1 MRVTGFI
8 SILTAA
14 VLTASCMAMQYEP
27 TMDNVAPNP
36 AIVGNVT
43 DTSGVAIE
51 HIKVTLDWNDGAFSE
66 TQYTNSDGVFTAEIW
81 ENVEKAVRSLT
92 VTLEDIDGEENG
104 GDFET
109 EEVEVELTQ
118 TDPGDGDWD
127 CGEYSADDVVVVLD
141 RKQPLE

>member
-1 MRVTGFI
+1 MRVTGYI

-51 HIKVTLDWNDGAFSE
+51 HIKVTLNWNDGAFSE
-66 TQYTNSDGVFTAEIW
+66 PQYTNSDGVFTAEIW

-104 GDFET
+104 GTFET
-109 EEVEVELTQ
+109 LSETFTVFE
-118 TDPGDGDWD
+118 DN
-127 CGEYSADDVVVVLD
+127 SATVLD
-141 RKQPLE
+141 FRLNRATASESSPQS

>member
-66 TQYTNSDGVFTAEIW
+66 TQYTNSDGVFTAEVW
-81 ENVEKAVRSLT
+81 ENEEKAVRALT

-104 GDFET
+104 GTFEPLSET
-109 EEVEVELTQ
+109 FTVFE
-118 TDPGDGDWD
+118 DN
-127 CGEYSADDVVVVLD
+127 SATVLD
-141 RKQPLE
+141 FRLNRATASESSPQS

>member
-104 GDFET
+104 GTFEPLSETFTVFEENSVTILDFRLNRATASESSP
-109 EEVEVELTQ
+109 Q
-118 TDPGDGDWD
+118 
-127 CGEYSADDVVVVLD
+127 S
-141 RKQPLE
+141 

>member
-1 MRVTGFI
+1 MRVTGYI

-104 GDFET
+104 GTFET
-109 EEVEVELTQ
+109 LSETFTVSLLT
-118 TDPGDGDWD
+118 TILIGFTCISSNSAIAATPG
-127 CGEYSADDVVVVLD
+127 
-141 RKQPLE
+141 RI

>member
-8 SILTAA
+8 STLTAA

-27 TMDNVAPNP
+27 TMDNVAPEP

-104 GDFET
+104 GTFET
-109 EEVEVELTQ
+109 LYETFTVFE
-118 TDPGDGDWD
+118 DN
-127 CGEYSADDVVVVLD
+127 SATVLD
-141 RKQPLE
+141 FRLNRATASESSPQS

>member
-1 MRVTGFI
+1 MRVTGYI

-27 TMDNVAPNP
+27 TMDNVASNP

-104 GDFET
+104 GTFET
-109 EEVEVELTQ
+109 LSETFTVFEENSVTI
-118 TDPGDGDWD
+118 
-127 CGEYSADDVVVVLD
+127 LD
-141 RKQPLE
+141 FRLNRATASENSPQS

>member
-1 MRVTGFI
+1 MRVMGFI

-27 TMDNVAPNP
+27 TMDNVAPKP

-51 HIKVTLDWNDGAFSE
+51 HIKVTLNWNDGAFSE

-104 GDFET
+104 GTFET
-109 EEVEVELTQ
+109 LSETFTVFE
-118 TDPGDGDWD
+118 DN
-127 CGEYSADDVVVVLD
+127 SATVLD
-141 RKQPLE
+141 FRLNRATASESSPQS

>member
-27 TMDNVAPNP
+27 PMDNVAPQP

-104 GDFET
+104 GTFET
-109 EEVEVELTQ
+109 LSETFTVFE
-118 TDPGDGDWD
+118 DN
-127 CGEYSADDVVVVLD
+127 SATVLD
-141 RKQPLE
+141 FRLNRATALESSPQS

>member
-27 TMDNVAPNP
+27 TMDNVAPKP

-104 GDFET
+104 GTFESLSETFTVFEENSVTILDFRLNRATASESSP
-109 EEVEVELTQ
+109 Q
-118 TDPGDGDWD
+118 
-127 CGEYSADDVVVVLD
+127 S
-141 RKQPLE
+141 

>member
-27 TMDNVAPNP
+27 TMDNVAPKP

-43 DTSGVAIE
+43 DTSRVAIE

-81 ENVEKAVRSLT
+81 ENDEKAVRSLT

-104 GDFET
+104 GTFESLSET
-109 EEVEVELTQ
+109 FTVFEEN
-118 TDPGDGDWD
+118 
-127 CGEYSADDVVVVLD
+127 SATVLD
-141 RKQPLE
+141 FRLNRATASESSQQS

>member
-104 GDFET
+104 GTFET
-109 EEVEVELTQ
+109 LYETFTVFE
-118 TDPGDGDWD
+118 DN
-127 CGEYSADDVVVVLD
+127 SATVLD
-141 RKQPLE
+141 FRLNRATASESSPQS